1 MEEYEKRILARDFG
15 SPMTTQGGGP
25 KMATKLMPESARIAE
40 NKKRAAAKQLILGV
54 TEAARQKRSV
64 TLAAIRS
71 RPANT
76 DKNANFNAAFPDGLI
91 RHKKKNY
98 HNKMPRSYRKRSG
111 SRKSGGFALID
122 GQAVSSKNFYYD
134 KLLGKRVERPNSER
148 RRAGIKDDAVDWA
161 TDTFGYSAQL
171 ATPKQLLNR
180 RMRGYTG
187 KGMYGGQGKYGLG
200 KAMNRARG
208 YIAGATKLAGA
219 GMAAYN
225 TIKGFSGGGMYGGQ
239 GEYHSNALVEGGA
252 SSMTVHGQSDETDSI
267 TLTNREYVKD
277 IYAPFIAATT
287 NKNSSSGFGS
297 ETIQIN
303 PGLAEFAPK
312 LAAIAANYQQ
322 YELLQLVFEI
332 KPLITESNVN
342 NGITG
347 SIMMVFNYDANSDPY
362 DNKEDVMQSSG
373 AVSGRI
379 VDNLTCGVE
388 CDTGKTKDTEYYV
401 RTCPVPFG
409 RDADEFDH
417 GNLCIATNGI
427 PEVLSNATIAEL
439 YVYYTVEL
447 RHFKPGTVRLNG
459 QQRDLYTLSGAAS
472 NTRTELQTPGLH
484 FDNFEVV
491 KAQQSNLGTQLSRV
505 AGNDRSYLVKF
516 PASFNGFVEIR
527 ISTEGT
533 SLVATNP
540 STVIGGTQITQ
551 VKDMYGGGAVGD
563 APSGEI
569 FYAGTTSNVYI
580 GRFKVRAAT
589 SGTDNTITITGA
601 GVGGGTVTQWALEI
615 NELSQN
621 FWQSRGNP
629 VPVFQNI
636 STNLIQTA

>member
-1 MEEYEKRILARDFG
+1 
-15 SPMTTQGGGP
+15 
-25 KMATKLMPESARIAE
+25 
-40 NKKRAAAKQLILGV
+40 
-54 TEAARQKRSV
+54 
-64 TLAAIRS
+64 
-71 RPANT
+71 
-76 DKNANFNAAFPDGLI
+76 
-91 RHKKKNY
+91 
-98 HNKMPRSYRKRSG
+98 
-111 SRKSGGFALID
+111 
-122 GQAVSSKNFYYD
+122 
-134 KLLGKRVERPNSER
+134 
-148 RRAGIKDDAVDWA
+148 
-161 TDTFGYSAQL
+161 
-171 ATPKQLLNR
+171 
-180 RMRGYTG
+180 
-187 KGMYGGQGKYGLG
+187 
-200 KAMNRARG
+200 
-208 YIAGATKLAGA
+208 
-219 GMAAYN
+219 MAAYN